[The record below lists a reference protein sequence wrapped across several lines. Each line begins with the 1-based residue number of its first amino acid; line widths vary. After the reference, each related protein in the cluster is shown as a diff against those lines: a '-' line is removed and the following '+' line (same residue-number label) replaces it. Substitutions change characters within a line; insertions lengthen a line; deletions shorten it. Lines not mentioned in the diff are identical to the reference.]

1 MESRI
6 PMTSGGTIEIPARLL
21 ASFDELM
28 FIKLPNSECNSPD
41 ERARNLL
48 AIAEKEANLTVG
60 AAAALQ
66 AAMIYRLQ
74 SNTELTIRSLAIA
87 AQKRAHE
94 MASTG
99 DSTQGIGLLA
109 DAMRLVNEALP
120 GCNPTAMSQL
130 TRLLTQL
137 TENAL
142 IMSTAARNALATIN
156 ETDMEQILAVA
167 ATVWEPEL
175 GAEIHEIAHIVK
187 DIQRNLGVQRTSK
200 LSSAKLKVFAQ
211 ELERIGDTITG
222 KRPKRGQIRNKTI
235 VLRSFLSAWI
245 EGTQRLIILNA
256 SMGGLSESPER
267 DLEKQIQDL
276 VKEVEQRLRELISIQ
291 YRQQFGETWVKHI
304 EVKHATMYQYW
315 LRNLERDKAVFKTY
329 RQYSPEIL
337 EYSRL
342 DDLSDLITAQWH
354 LFRDVLDFGYDDRNK
369 VVFHDKMSQ
378 IARVRNPL
386 AHHRAVPE
394 NELLRARVL
403 CTDILLALENR

>member
-1 MESRI
+1 
-6 PMTSGGTIEIPARLL
+6 
-21 ASFDELM
+21 
-28 FIKLPNSECNSPD
+28 
-41 ERARNLL
+41 
-48 AIAEKEANLTVG
+48 
-60 AAAALQ
+60 
-66 AAMIYRLQ
+66 
-74 SNTELTIRSLAIA
+74 
-87 AQKRAHE
+87 
-94 MASTG
+94 
-99 DSTQGIGLLA
+99 
-109 DAMRLVNEALP
+109 
-120 GCNPTAMSQL
+120 
-130 TRLLTQL
+130 
-137 TENAL
+137 
-142 IMSTAARNALATIN
+142 
-156 ETDMEQILAVA
+156 
-167 ATVWEPEL
+167 
-175 GAEIHEIAHIVK
+175 
-187 DIQRNLGVQRTSK
+187 
-200 LSSAKLKVFAQ
+200 
-211 ELERIGDTITG
+211 
-222 KRPKRGQIRNKTI
+222 
-235 VLRSFLSAWI
+235 
-245 EGTQRLIILNA
+245 
-256 SMGGLSESPER
+256 MGGLSESPER